1 MQLHLQYIEA
11 SKKILQG
18 IFQLSNA
25 PIGIRQVSQLSN
37 IQIYHIAHQVKPL
50 ILILPVMLSFALA
63 STT

>member
-25 PIGIRQVSQLSN
+25 PIGILRISQLTN
-37 IQIYHIAHQVKPL
+37 ILIYHIQHQL
-50 ILILPVMLSFALA
+50 IKYHGESCA
-63 STT
+63 T